1 MGLTLLDAGVIIGYL
16 NSADAHHG
24 TATEALGE
32 AIAENQSLAM
42 PASVLAEV
50 LVGPSR
56 RGMEAVEVVRTMIV
70 TLPIAVVP
78 LGDEIAVTA
87 AGLRARHPSLKLPD
101 ALVIAT
107 AEEEGADK
115 LLTTDRRWP
124 SARRLGISTKFQIL

>member
-1 MGLTLLDAGVIIGYL
+1 MGLTLLDAGVVIGYL
-16 NSADAHHG
+16 NSADARHG
-24 TATEALGE
+24 PATEALGD
-32 AIAENQSLAM
+32 AIAANQSLAM

-56 RGMEAVEVVRTMIV
+56 SGIAAVEVVRTMIA
-70 TLPIAVVP
+70 TLPFAVVP
-78 LGDEIAVTA
+78 LGDEIAVAA

-124 SARRLGISTKFQIL
+124 SARHLGISTKLQVM